1 MTGCSHEDG
10 DGSSGTDESDGGT
23 VTADGDGSVA
33 SAGDDGGTATD
44 DGDASGTEHAG
55 TVSILDAG
63 PPSVSVLGADGG
75 TDTATGEADGVDVH
89 SAEFDASASEYYLNR
104 ELSELAYQRRV
115 LHEAL
120 DERNPLL
127 ERVRF
132 LSIFTRNMDEF
143 FMKRVGGL
151 KQQIEA
157 GITDRTVDGRT
168 PREQWEEVLDAAR
181 PMFARQTDCYENVIR
196 PALAEAGIH
205 VVDYDDLSADERA
218 SMREYFE
225 RSVLPT
231 LTPLAFDPAHPFP
244 FISNLSLS
252 LAVLTRE
259 DDEES
264 PTFTRVK
271 VPQNLPRLV
280 EVAGGERYVLIEEVV
295 RANLDLLFPNAEV
308 VEASLFRLTRN
319 AEVRRDEEVA
329 EDLIDMIEEVLEQ
342 RRFATAVRL
351 EVEAGTSERVRQTLV
366 EQLDVSEQEVFERP
380 GPMDYREFDTLLEL
394 DRPGLKL
401 PSWTPKPHPRL
412 QRQRT
417 PLNGASDDGDIF
429 ARIREDDILL
439 HHPYHSFTDTVQRFL
454 DEAANDPDVLA
465 IKAAIY
471 RTASDS
477 QVIQSLIDAAD
488 NGKQVAVMVELKAR
502 FDEQNNL
509 EWVRRLEENGIHV
522 AYGTIGL
529 KTHTKTA
536 LVVREEDDGVEL
548 YSHVATGN
556 YHSETAKGYVD
567 LGLLTADRDIGQD
580 LVKVFN
586 FFTGPSLDEEF
597 RKLLIAPVTMR
608 DRLTRYIRREAEH
621 AREGRS
627 ARIVAKVNALEDP
640 DLVAELYEA
649 AMAGVDVDLIV
660 RDICRLRPGIE
671 GVSENVNVYS
681 VVGRFLEHSRI
692 YYFENGARDPDLRAE
707 DDAEGGEPE
716 YYIGS
721 ADWMTRNLDSRVE
734 AVAPVEDTAIR
745 EQLRFVLDL
754 LLRDNR
760 KRWEMNADGSYE
772 QHQPGPGEEVINT
785 QEVLM
790 ERARRAATDDDVERG
805 IPTDA
810 ATETDLLVEP
820 VDPDLVDLPADD
832 RDADDGSSAG
842 ETAVGE
848 VEPFEET
855 DEVESVV
862 ATAADGSQVAENG
875 DSTVAASSDGSPD
888 TETDDGRSP
897 AENGGSPTTEG
908 DAGASGAEASDLP
921 ALLRTNPDRW
931 YRPDSDHYAFAIRT
945 PDGTVYRKTTD
956 GAATVVERIVE

>member
-1 MTGCSHEDG
+1 MP
-10 DGSSGTDESDGGT
+10 TDESAATDPNGDEPT
-23 VTADGDGSVA
+23 TADDG
-33 SAGDDGGTATD
+33 TPL
-44 DGDASGTEHAG
+44 DASGDSG
-55 TVSILDAG
+55 TVVVPDAA
-63 PPSVSVLGADGG
+63 GAAAVDGG
-75 TDTATGEADGVDVH
+75 A
-89 SAEFDASASEYYLNR
+89 SFDRSDPAFYLNR

-115 LHEAL
+115 LHEAI

-157 GITDRTVDGRT
+157 GVTERTVDGRT
-168 PREQWEEVLDAAR
+168 PAEQWEAVLDAAR
-181 PMFARQTDCYENVIR
+181 PMFARQTDCYESVVR

-205 VVDYDDLSADERA
+205 VLDYDDLSTDERA
-218 SMREYFE
+218 AMREYFE

-259 DDEES
+259 ADGDGT
-264 PTFTRVK
+264 TFTRVK
-271 VPQNLPRLV
+271 IPQNLPRLV
-280 EVAGGERYVLIEEVV
+280 EVSEGERYVSIEDVI
-295 RANLDLLFPNAEV
+295 RANLDLLFPNVEV

-342 RRFATAVRL
+342 RRFATVVRL
-351 EVEAGTSERVRQTLV
+351 EVEAGMSERARTTLV
-366 EQLDVSEQEVFERP
+366 EQLDLDEREVFERP
-380 GPMDYREFDTLLEL
+380 GPLDYREFTRLLDL
-394 DRPGLKL
+394 DRPELKL
-401 PSWTPKPHPRL
+401 PEWTPQPHPRL
-412 QRQRT
+412 QRERT
-417 PLNGASDDGDIF
+417 PLGEVGDEADIF

-454 DEAANDPDVLA
+454 AEAAADPDVLA

-477 QVIQSLIDAAD
+477 GIIQSLIDAAD

-548 YSHVATGN
+548 YSHVSTGN

-586 FFTGPSLDEEF
+586 FFTGPSLDEQF

-608 DRLTRYIRREAEH
+608 DRLTEYVRREADH
-621 AREGRS
+621 ARAGRE

-649 AMAGVDVDLIV
+649 AMAGVEINLVV

-671 GVSENVNVYS
+671 GVSETVDVYS

-692 YYFENGARDPDLRAE
+692 YYFENGARDPDLPA
-707 DDAEGGEPE
+707 DAPGGHPE

-734 AVAPVEDTAIR
+734 AVAPVEDPDIR
-745 EQLRFVLDL
+745 EQLRFVLEL
-754 LLRDNR
+754 VLADNR
-760 KRWEMNADGSYE
+760 KRWEMNADGTYE
-772 QHQPGPGEEVINT
+772 QRQPAPGDPEIST

-790 ERARRAATDDDVERG
+790 DQTRRAAADGDVDRG
-805 IPTDA
+805 IPADA
-810 ATETDLLVEP
+810 FDETDLLVERVDRDPDRRP
-820 VDPDLVDLPADD
+820 VDDDAESNAGDGADDDGPDAGRSATEASEPAEKRVETDGSATPVASGGADGTTTTDDDLPVALSEHP
-832 RDADDGSSAG
+832 DA
-842 ETAVGE
+842 
-848 VEPFEET
+848 
-855 DEVESVV
+855 
-862 ATAADGSQVAENG
+862 
-875 DSTVAASSDGSPD
+875 
-888 TETDDGRSP
+888 
-897 AENGGSPTTEG
+897 
-908 DAGASGAEASDLP
+908 
-921 ALLRTNPDRW
+921 W
-931 YRPDSDHYAFAIRT
+931 YRPDSDHYAFAVRT
-945 PDGTVYRKTTD
+945 PDGTVYRKTAE
-956 GAATVVERIVE
+956 GAASAVERYRD